1 MLASRV
7 KEPGWLPRRP
17 SPVGRAAAVLVSSV
31 VVGHVVSLPLSA
43 AGLSLTGGWTAA
55 MMLSSVVGF
64 GLPGV
69 LSRRHA
75 VGVLPADRKMGI
87 DLPTCLFVAVL
98 AVVCQP
104 LVEWAGYIDQ
114 AAYAK
119 LWPGVEPLS
128 RQTAEIIASICTFD
142 GVWDWV
148 AAIASMALVPA
159 LCEEVCFRG
168 ALLPLLRRKT
178 GSWHA
183 AVIVSAAVFSLAHMD
198 LTAFLARTVLGVVLG
213 VTFVATK
220 SLLAPVLLH
229 FCNNLMVVIALS
241 QSADKVKDL
250 TAPAELPELPVT
262 ILSLVLTIFEIY
274 LIAKTTQ
281 IKQIL
286 ARKG

>member
-1 MLASRV
+1 MR
-7 KEPGWLPRRP
+7 PGWLPRRP
-17 SPVGRAAAVLVSSV
+17 SPVGRAAVVLLASVAV
-31 VVGHVVSLPLSA
+31 GQVVSMPLAA
-43 AGLSLTGGWTAA
+43 AGLSLTGGWTLA
-55 MMLSSVVGF
+55 MALSSVAGF

-75 VGVLPADRKMGI
+75 VGVLRADKSTGI

-104 LVEWAGYIDQ
+104 LVEWAGYVDQ
-114 AAYAK
+114 AVYAK

-128 RQTAEIIASICTFD
+128 RQTAEIVASICAFD
-142 GVWDWV
+142 GAWDWI
-148 AAIASMALVPA
+148 ATIASMALVPA

-168 ALLPLLRRKT
+168 ALLPLVRRMT

-198 LTAFLARTVLGVVLG
+198 MTAFLARTVLGIVLG

-220 SLLAPVLLH
+220 SLMAPVLLH
-229 FCNNLMVVIALS
+229 FCNNLMVVIVLS
-241 QSADKVKDL
+241 QSADKMKAI

-262 ILSLVLTIFEIY
+262 ILSLFLTIFEIY

-281 IKQIL
+281 IRQML
-286 ARKG
+286 GRKG

>member
-1 MLASRV
+1 M
-7 KEPGWLPRRP
+7 PRRP
-17 SPVGRAAAVLVSSV
+17 SPAGRAAAVLAASV
-31 VVGHVVSLPLSA
+31 VVGQIASLPLSA
-43 AGLSLTGGWTAA
+43 AALSLTGGWTLA
-55 MMLSSVVGF
+55 MMLSSVAGF

-75 VGVLPADRKMGI
+75 VGVLPADKTAGI
-87 DLPTCLFVAVL
+87 DLPTSLFVAVL

-142 GVWDWV
+142 GAWDWA

-159 LCEEVCFRG
+159 VCEELCFRG
-168 ALLPLLRRKT
+168 ALLPLVRRMT

-198 LTAFLARTVLGVVLG
+198 MTAFLARTVLGIVLG
-213 VTFVATK
+213 AAFVATK
-220 SLLAPVLLH
+220 SLAAPVLLH
-229 FCNNLMVVIALS
+229 FCNNLMVVIVLS

-250 TAPAELPELPVT
+250 TAPAELPELGVT
-262 ILSLVLTIFEIY
+262 ILSLFMTIFEVY

-281 IKQIL
+281 IRQTL
-286 ARKG
+286 MGKG